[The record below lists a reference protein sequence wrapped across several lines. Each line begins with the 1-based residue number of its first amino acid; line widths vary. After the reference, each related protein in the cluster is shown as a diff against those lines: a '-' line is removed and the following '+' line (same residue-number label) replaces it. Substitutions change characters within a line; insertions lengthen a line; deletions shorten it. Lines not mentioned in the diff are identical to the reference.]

1 VPSGTDP
8 FGRDGALPK
17 VDHLGLEPGGWPPA
31 IGEIQAPILAG
42 AGKANRL
49 AETLNALRYPLPRAE
64 QLRLMRQ
71 WRDEFDLPPA
81 ARQQLDQ
88 SIEQLAAE
96 LFHHPDQSL

>member
-1 VPSGTDP
+1 
-8 FGRDGALPK
+8 
-17 VDHLGLEPGGWPPA
+17 
-31 IGEIQAPILAG
+31 
-42 AGKANRL
+42 
-49 AETLNALRYPLPRAE
+49 
-64 QLRLMRQ
+64 MRQ